1 MARKKN
7 IAAGQDAVIYAR
19 YSSHNQREVSIEQQ
33 VSECMKHAAELGLH
47 VVGTYEDRAISGKTD
62 NRPRFQQMMRDA
74 EKGKFQAVV
83 SWKSNRIGRN
93 MLQAM
98 VNEAKLDDY
107 GVKVFYAEED
117 FDDTAAGRF
126 ALRNM
131 MNVNQFYSENMAEDI
146 TRGLYDNASKCMA
159 NGRQPLGYKRGEDGR
174 VVLDEANA
182 AVVREI
188 FTRVAAGD
196 LFVDIARD
204 LNAQGIKTS
213 KGANWNKGSFQ
224 SICQNERYRGI
235 YIYGDVRVADGIPRI
250 VSDDLWYRVQEAMR
264 MKKNPVG
271 TRHRVGAEDYLLTGK
286 LRCGHCGSYMTGVSG
301 TSRNGELHYYY
312 TCQKRRTEHACDKKN
327 IRRDVIEPAV
337 AQAIKMYCLTDD
349 VIAWIADRTVEYWEK
364 HDNDLQ
370 IEALE
375 QQLEE
380 NKKATSN
387 MLKAIEMGIITE
399 ATRTRM
405 VELETEQSRLSVQ
418 LNAAKEDVVKID
430 REQIISYLELLQ
442 QGDIHDRDF
451 QMELFKNFLV
461 AVYVYDDNRMKLVF
475 SCMGDQNSVEIP
487 LETGED
493 PPDGGL
499 SPDAKMFVLTPDSS
513 TKKALYF
520 VGSMVLFFL
529 LSWRLRKKSVKSL
542 ILQAHG
548 RQPPIL
554 AVSLFLKIL
563 VRCPTVL
570 QADVSL
576 PLDVRSKVEVERDV
590 DLVSAIYVYPADELV
605 DDHLLRFKI
614 CTVVQVSIRNQFIIQ
629 PRHFIHQLS
638 RFLQFFTGRFAKVF
652 QLREF
657 LFLRC
662 NHFGKG
668 FSR

>member
-7 IAAGQDAVIYAR
+7 IAAGLDAVIYAR

-33 VSECMKHAAELGLH
+33 IAECTKHAAALGLRI
-47 VVGTYEDRAISGKTD
+47 VGTYEDRAISGKTD

-83 SWKSNRIGRN
+83 AWKSNRIGRN

-174 VVLDEANA
+174 VVLDEAKA

-327 IRRDVIEPAV
+327 IRRD
-337 AQAIKMYCLTDD
+337 
-349 VIAWIADRTVEYWEK
+349 K

-418 LNAAKEDVVKID
+418 LNAAKEDVVKIA
-430 REQIISYLELLQ
+430 YLELLQ

-513 TKKALYF
+513 TKKTLH
-520 VGSMVLFFL
+520 
-529 LSWRLRKKSVKSL
+529 SL
-542 ILQAHG
+542 CG
-548 RQPPIL
+548 
-554 AVSLFLKIL
+554 V
-563 VRCPTVL
+563 
-570 QADVSL
+570 
-576 PLDVRSKVEVERDV
+576 
-590 DLVSAIYVYPADELV
+590 
-605 DDHLLRFKI
+605 
-614 CTVVQVSIRNQFIIQ
+614 
-629 PRHFIHQLS
+629 
-638 RFLQFFTGRFAKVF
+638 
-652 QLREF
+652 F
-657 LFLRC
+657 LFAPLLVLPDAVDAV
-662 NHFGKG
+662 K
-668 FSR
+668 

>member
-1 MARKKN
+1 M
-7 IAAGQDAVIYAR
+7 
-19 YSSHNQREVSIEQQ
+19 
-33 VSECMKHAAELGLH
+33 
-47 VVGTYEDRAISGKTD
+47 
-62 NRPRFQQMMRDA
+62 
-74 EKGKFQAVV
+74 
-83 SWKSNRIGRN
+83 
-93 MLQAM
+93 
-98 VNEAKLDDY
+98 
-107 GVKVFYAEED
+107 
-117 FDDTAAGRF
+117 
-126 ALRNM
+126 
-131 MNVNQFYSENMAEDI
+131 
-146 TRGLYDNASKCMA
+146 
-159 NGRQPLGYKRGEDGR
+159 
-174 VVLDEANA
+174 VLDEANA

-418 LNAAKEDVVKID
+418 LNAAKDDVVKID

-520 VGSMVLFFL
+520 VGSMVLFFFIPAKRSGVHRSPCRRASDTPDL
-529 LSWRLRKKSVKSL
+529 NRNRYL
-542 ILQAHG
+542 I
-548 RQPPIL
+548 
-554 AVSLFLKIL
+554 
-563 VRCPTVL
+563 
-570 QADVSL
+570 
-576 PLDVRSKVEVERDV
+576 
-590 DLVSAIYVYPADELV
+590 
-605 DDHLLRFKI
+605 
-614 CTVVQVSIRNQFIIQ
+614 
-629 PRHFIHQLS
+629 
-638 RFLQFFTGRFAKVF
+638 
-652 QLREF
+652 
-657 LFLRC
+657 
-662 NHFGKG
+662 
-668 FSR
+668 